1 MGQASP
7 EQIGLSGG
15 VHVHV
20 CLCAQERGQA
30 WSDTFIIHYVYSKRN
45 VRIWVISSSCRD
57 LLVGGGGGWRVG
69 GGGSR
74 GGLLTG
80 EQTEMEQEQQQRD
93 KLNSGNE
100 PRTYSFT
107 FVFYSLI

>member
-1 MGQASP
+1 MGQARP
-7 EQIGLSGG
+7 RANRFIGRCGEG

-57 LLVGGGGGWRVG
+57 LLFGGGGGWRVEGGEWRVEG
-69 GGGSR
+69 GGEGCLLENRQRWSR
-74 GGLLTG
+74 NNDSET
-80 EQTEMEQEQQQRD
+80 
-93 KLNSGNE
+93 N
-100 PRTYSFT
+100 
-107 FVFYSLI
+107 

>member
-1 MGQASP
+1 MGQAWP
-7 EQIGLSGG
+7 RANRFIGRCGEG

-57 LLVGGGGGWRVG
+57 LLVGGGGGWRVEG
-69 GGGSR
+69 RAAYWRTDRDGAETTTVR
-74 GGLLTG
+74 LT
-80 EQTEMEQEQQQRD
+80 ELWQ
-93 KLNSGNE
+93 
-100 PRTYSFT
+100 
-107 FVFYSLI
+107 

>member
-1 MGQASP
+1 MGQARP
-7 EQIGLSGG
+7 RANRFIGRCGEG

-57 LLVGGGGGWRVG
+57 LLVGGGGGWRVEG
-69 GGGSR
+69 RAAYWRTDRDGAETTTVR
-74 GGLLTG
+74 LT
-80 EQTEMEQEQQQRD
+80 ELWQ
-93 KLNSGNE
+93 
-100 PRTYSFT
+100 
-107 FVFYSLI
+107 

>member
-1 MGQASP
+1 MDGAGRP
-7 EQIGLSGG
+7 RANRFIGRCGEG

-57 LLVGGGGGWRVG
+57 LLVGGGGGWRVEG
-69 GGGSR
+69 R
-74 GGLLTG
+74 AA
-80 EQTEMEQEQQQRD
+80 
-93 KLNSGNE
+93 
-100 PRTYSFT
+100 YW
-107 FVFYSLI
+107 